1 MPRPLVVAVDIMH
14 QLGGSRFSAMTGA
27 RNFVGSED
35 ALSFRIPKAL
45 RGINYVRVT
54 LDPNDTYTVT
64 FRRIH
69 GMTIKDVCEMS
80 GVYVDNLRGVFEQV
94 TGLYTTLGNMRG
106 AA

>member
-1 MPRPLVVAVDIMH
+1 MPKPLVVATEILH
-14 QLGGSRFSAMTGA
+14 QLGGGRLQAMTGA

-35 ALSFRIPKAL
+35 ALSFRIPKAK

-54 LDPNDTYTVT
+54 LDPADTYTMT

-80 GVYVDNLRGVFEQV
+80 GVYHDQLSAIFEET
-94 TGLYTTLGNMRG
+94 TGLRTSLGTMRG